1 MNYPTRFILTL
12 AWCAAAAFT
21 AQPAALAAQ
30 AADEPPANPDP
41 TLAADQAKAVK
52 KAVKHDVK
60 VAVDATKEGAQQ
72 VAETAKEVA
81 HEVAVAAKEGAQEV
95 AATAKRG
102 TEKTKAALNGPK
114 PAAKPLDKPADKPA
128 TP

>member
-1 MNYPTRFILTL
+1 MNHRTRFILSL
-12 AWCAAAAFT
+12 AWCATAAFSVR
-21 AQPAALAAQ
+21 

-41 TLAADQAKAVK
+41 TLAADQAKAVS

-60 VAVDATKEGAQQ
+60 VAVDATREGAQQ
-72 VAETAKEVA
+72 VAVKAKEAA
-81 HEVAVAAKEGAQEV
+81 HEVAAATKEGAQEV

-102 TEKTKAALNGPK
+102 TEKTKEVLNDTKPAPK
-114 PAAKPLDKPADKPA
+114 PEDKPA